1 MKRILLACTLL
12 LIGVSVTAESYVSVT
27 NAWVREAPPS
37 ARMLAAYMTIENS
50 GDEERVLNAVTSPD
64 FRHVMLHKSE
74 VVDGVARMSHVD
86 ELTIPAQGQ
95 LELAPGSYHLMM
107 PAPEQRLTEGDQV
120 TFELVFGDDR
130 LSVQADV
137 RKKP

>member
-12 LIGVSVTAESYVSVT
+12 VFGGSVTAESSINVT

-50 GDEERVLNAVTSPD
+50 GDEERVLSAVTSPD
-64 FRHVMLHKSE
+64 FGHVMLHKSE
-74 VVDGVARMSHVD
+74 VVDGVARMSHVG
-86 ELTIPAQGQ
+86 ELAIPAQGR

-107 PAPEQRLTEGDQV
+107 PAPKERLTEGDQV